1 MPARDAHFI
10 DVGNNNVVKLQLVS
24 SSYSTGLLSAL
35 GISEKSTTGE
45 VPQGKT
51 QIGQGVQA
59 ALENGCFGL
68 NVVYNVTATK
78 NQVAK
83 VLCSPTKAST
93 VFSRT
98 NGARTQTYR
107 GKNIVEAK
115 VPKRRTLKF

>member
-10 DVGNNNVVKLQLVS
+10 DVGNNNVVLIQLVS
-24 SSYSTGLLSAL
+24 TSYSAGLLTAL

-51 QIGQGVQA
+51 QIGRGSED
-59 ALENGCFGL
+59 ALKNGCFGVNL
-68 NVVYNVTATK
+68 VYNATATRV
-78 NQVAK
+78 QTAK

-93 VFSRT
+93 IFSRD
-98 NGARTQTYR
+98 NGARNQTYR

-115 VPKRRTLKF
+115 VPKRRTFKF